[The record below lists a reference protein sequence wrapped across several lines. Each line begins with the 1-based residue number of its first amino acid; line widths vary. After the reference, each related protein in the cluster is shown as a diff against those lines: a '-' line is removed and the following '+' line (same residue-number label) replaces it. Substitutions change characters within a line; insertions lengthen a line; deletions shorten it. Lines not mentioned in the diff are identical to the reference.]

1 MIEEDFRH
9 LALSM
14 TRAGGIASGTNGR
27 DSALRG
33 RPYHDV
39 DLNAESSHRA
49 ANRAATLDI
58 ALAAPAE
65 LV

>member
-14 TRAGGIASGTNGR
+14 TRAT
-27 DSALRG
+27 DDCKW
-33 RPYHDV
+33 HEDV

-49 ANRAATLDI
+49 ANRAATSDI
-58 ALAAPAE
+58 AWGAPGELA
-65 LV
+65 